1 MVCRRKN
8 AKPEQQIMA
17 PLPRARLEEPL
28 HAFAQVSVDYG
39 GPFETVQ
46 GRGKKRMKRYLCL
59 FTCLKSRAVHL
70 EMSYALDTDSFLQ
83 SFQRMMNRRGVPSDV
98 YSDNGTNFFGA
109 KRELQ
114 ELVKQ
119 LDATDIASRQSD
131 KISWHFNPPL
141 APHFGGIHEVM
152 IGAAKRA
159 IFAVLKGATV
169 TDEE

>member
-1 MVCRRKN
+1 MFT
-8 AKPEQQIMA
+8 PIMD
-17 PLPRARLEEPL
+17 P
-28 HAFAQVSVDYG
+28 
-39 GPFETVQ
+39 
-46 GRGKKRMKRYLCL
+46 
-59 FTCLKSRAVHL
+59 
-70 EMSYALDTDSFLQ
+70 
-83 SFQRMMNRRGVPSDV
+83 
-98 YSDNGTNFFGA
+98 NFFGA

-119 LDATDIASRQSD
+119 LDTTDIASRQSD

-169 TDEE
+169 TDEELVTAIAGAEALLNSRPLTYSSADHRDQLPLTPNHFLHGRATATFAASAVDGPADDLRRRWRFVQNLVLHFWRRWMREWLPGLNKCQK